1 MMPLNRRKPIER
13 QEKADMPLLAVS
25 AAILVFGLIMLFS
38 ASVAVGI
45 DRFSDPNFF
54 IKRQLVSLALGL
66 IAAYIAY
73 RIDYRF
79 WQKWSFFILLGSIA
93 LLVVVL
99 IPGIGAS
106 GQGAQRWID
115 LGPMGFQPSELV
127 KLSLIIYLSAWLSER
142 GSDGVKDLYTGLL
155 PLSAV
160 LGVIAFL
167 MLSQPDLGTL
177 IIICATAIALYFVG
191 GAHLR
196 HLSALIAAGGIA
208 VAAAI
213 ALAPYRMARLTA
225 FLNPSSDLQGAGYH
239 VNQAIIAV
247 GSGGLL
253 GLGLGHSRQ
262 KFLYLPEVTGDS
274 LFAVI
279 AEELGFFGSNLVVA
293 LFLFFFWR
301 AIHISRNTQDSFG
314 KLCAIG
320 IGTWI
325 TMQAFINI
333 GAMLGVLPLTGLTL
347 PLMSYGG
354 SSLIVTLV
362 GIGILLNI
370 SKQSKVR
377 A

>member
-1 MMPLNRRKPIER
+1 MITLRRHKPIER
-13 QEKADMPLLAVS
+13 QESPDMPLFGVS
-25 AAILVFGLIMLFS
+25 CAILVFGLIMLFS

-54 IKRQLVSLALGL
+54 IKRQLVSLVLGL

-79 WQKWSFFILLGSIA
+79 WQKWSFFILLASIA

-115 LGPMGFQPSELV
+115 LGPLGFQPSELV
-127 KLSLIIYLSAWLSER
+127 KLSLVIYLSAWLSER
-142 GSDGVKDLYTGLL
+142 GSDGIKDLYTGLL

-167 MLSQPDLGTL
+167 IMSQPDLGTL

-191 GAHLR
+191 GANLR
-196 HLSALIAAGGIA
+196 HLSVLLAAGGVA

-225 FLNPSSDLQGAGYH
+225 FLNPSADPQGAGYH
-239 VNQAIIAV
+239 INQAMIAV
-247 GSGGLL
+247 GSGGLF

-279 AEELGFFGSNLVVA
+279 AEELGFLGSNLVVA

-301 AIHISRNTQDSFG
+301 AIRISRNAPDSFG

-320 IGTWI
+320 IGIWI

-362 GIGILLNI
+362 AIGILLNI